1 MKKTAVLIIL
11 FVVAAFVFA
20 DVQFD
25 FTNGITASIMNDNQ
39 KIFFENAT
47 QMYLEFAF
55 QVTYEDGTKSEPT
68 TIAVLRRSF
77 VIWEGS
83 GKTIKSVEL
92 LE

>member
-1 MKKTAVLIIL
+1 MKKAV
-11 FVVAAFVFA
+11 AFVIIFAVAGFAFA

-25 FTNGITASIMNDNQ
+25 FSNGIIASVMNDNQ
-39 KIFFENAT
+39 NIYFENPT

-55 QVTYEDGTKSEPT
+55 QVTYEDGTKTEPT

-77 VIWEGS
+77 LIWEGS
-83 GKTIKSVEL
+83 GKKIKSVEL